1 MFSICII
8 LYIYIEAV
16 GAKIPMD
23 PPYNI
28 SNAELR
34 RVQQEFTELLK
45 DQHVFYEHDSFSG
58 HNFVPWIEKL
68 GLKDVVTRVY
78 QRYAYSDW
86 RYCHVPFH
94 ILGYSVKTAYPDDL
108 DWPEAVRMCYHVKEC
123 RMGCF
128 HGFTVVF
135 IHVEHLKW
143 NRTGASMKRQID
155 ATARLG
161 PELCSEKL
169 FPDPDDFVPCVHG
182 VGHAL
187 FEEFGHSLDV
197 TLEGCKHLPGEPFY
211 QHLCFDGT
219 WMSYWMEALPFKF
232 DKEILK
238 PSDIPTCRDEKYLP
252 FNRRLCYYNAFMVQ
266 YLRKKS
272 SGKRPES
279 EPVMTKI
286 KTWEFWKDE
295 CLALKDRR
303 QNLECIFGMGG
314 VDWWRFKYQMD
325 TEDAALVRRVCMDT
339 RFDISQKQHCL
350 DGFYWAW
357 RNSLGRWMNCSHLA
371 EEFKTWTFCKD
382 RASLVEVVSKY
393 SPPSDENILEK

>member
-128 HGFTVVF
+128 HGFTVGF

-182 VGHAL
+182 GIVSSCL
-187 FEEFGHSLDV
+187 FLLKVEFL
-197 TLEGCKHLPGEPFY
+197 
-211 QHLCFDGT
+211 
-219 WMSYWMEALPFKF
+219 
-232 DKEILK
+232 
-238 PSDIPTCRDEKYLP
+238 
-252 FNRRLCYYNAFMVQ
+252 
-266 YLRKKS
+266 
-272 SGKRPES
+272 
-279 EPVMTKI
+279 
-286 KTWEFWKDE
+286 FWFWSWS
-295 CLALKDRR
+295 C
-303 QNLECIFGMGG
+303 
-314 VDWWRFKYQMD
+314 V
-325 TEDAALVRRVCMDT
+325 VRRVWPLAGC
-339 RFDISQKQHCL
+339 HV
-350 DGFYWAW
+350 
-357 RNSLGRWMNCSHLA
+357 GRVQ
-371 EEFKTWTFCKD
+371 TPPRRTFLP
-382 RASLVEVVSKY
+382 ASLF
-393 SPPSDENILEK
+393 